1 MKLASLKIDPQSYG
15 SQGNAILGIRD
26 SGKSYTAIEI
36 AEILYDAGIPFVAFD
51 PIGRWRF
58 IRVPGAGKGYPV
70 VVAGGMAGDLPLT
83 VESAPAIVRAAMQ
96 SGISLVI
103 DLYDME
109 ISKADWRRIV
119 ADCVRVLLYENGQH
133 GLRHIFIEEAAE
145 FCPQR
150 PGPDQAR
157 VYGEIEKLARMGG
170 NARLGYTLIN
180 QRAEEVSKAVLELCD
195 NLFLHRQK
203 GKNSLASLTKWLD
216 VADVKPGSKEIVRTL
231 PTLPQGECWAWME
244 GDNRPTH
251 IRVPVKNS
259 FEPDRRTMRG
269 EVVSEGKPAVDVGE
283 FVASMKAALA
293 GKPVEARPEPKIA
306 PKPVAKPKE
315 REVKESE
322 ASALRAENADLKRR
336 LAALEGQPNPVATS
350 AQPAGALDMDT
361 IYAEVKLRAANDPG
375 ILQILQSKPEIK
387 VLIQRH
393 VIEIDGTSLRGR
405 IARMLAEGFY
415 DSGKTNNGTRTELKR
430 TGPDNNNANIGK
442 VLDEFLRMGFLTLEG
457 NQYRAVADMKVNV
470 VESR

>member
-1 MKLASLKIDPQSYG
+1 
-15 SQGNAILGIRD
+15 
-26 SGKSYTAIEI
+26 
-36 AEILYDAGIPFVAFD
+36 
-51 PIGRWRF
+51 
-58 IRVPGAGKGYPV
+58 
-70 VVAGGMAGDLPLT
+70 MAGDLPLT

-150 PGPDQAR
+150 PGPEQAR
-157 VYGEIEKLARMGG
+157 VYAEIEKLARMGG

-231 PTLPQGECWAWME
+231 PTLPQGQCWAWME
-244 GDNRPTH
+244 GNNRPTH
-251 IRVPVKNS
+251 IKVPVKNS

-269 EVVSEGKPAVDVGE
+269 DVVKESKAPVDVGE

-293 GKPVEARPEPKIA
+293 GKTVTPVA
-306 PKPVAKPKE
+306 PKPSAPAPAKPQPKQE
-315 REVKESE
+315 KDVKESE
-322 ASALRAENADLKRR
+322 ANALRAENADLKRR
-336 LAALEGQPNPVATS
+336 LAALESAAPSNPTKAVTI
-350 AQPAGALDMDT
+350 AGDVDMDG
-361 IYAEVKLRAANDPG
+361 IYAEVKRRAQTDPG
-375 ILQILQSKPEIK
+375 VLQLLKSVPEIEVKITRATMK
-387 VLIQRH
+387 VDHEKQPGI
-393 VIEIDGTSLRGR
+393 
-405 IARMLAEGFY
+405 IAGMIAEGFFE
-415 DSGKTNNGTRTELKR
+415 SAMPAATVVSELKR
-430 TGPDNNNANIGK
+430 RGRPVHHTNVYRDLNRLA
-442 VLDEFLRMGFLTLEG
+442 EQGFLTIEG
-457 NQYRAVADMKVNV
+457 DGYQAVPGMKVNI
-470 VESR
+470 VERS